1 MPNATEAELAS
12 VYVRYTDVAAHGDST
27 EESIKDNQS
36 FDLVLEIEAGQ
47 VLFNTGAKYNLSV
60 VLNDLFDSS
69 KTIYSNTQ
77 CGSLG
82 DANWL
87 KPDVKFAW
95 TIPPGTVPLV
105 DDHVYQA
112 IGVMSVGNA
121 DPIVDMEQGELFVV
135 TQA

>member
-1 MPNATEAELAS
+1 MPNATDAELAS
-12 VYVRYTDVAAHGDST
+12 VYVRYTDVTAHGDNT

-36 FDLVLEIEAGQ
+36 FDLVLELEAGQ
-47 VLFNTGAKYNLSV
+47 AVFNSGAKYNLSV

-77 CGSLG
+77 GGSLG
-82 DANWL
+82 DTAWQ

-95 TIPPGTVPLV
+95 TIPAGSLPLV

-112 IGVMSVGNA
+112 IGVLSVGNA
-121 DPIVDMEQGELFVV
+121 DPIVDMEQSELFVV
-135 TQA
+135 TQP

>member
-1 MPNATEAELAS
+1 MPNATQAELAS
-12 VYVRYTDVAAHGDST
+12 VYVRYTDVTDHGDNT

-36 FDLVLEIEAGQ
+36 FDLVLELEAGQ
-47 VLFNTGAKYNLSV
+47 VLFNQGSKYNLSV

-77 CGSLG
+77 GGALG
-82 DANWL
+82 DSNWL

-95 TIPPGTVPLV
+95 TIPAGTLPLV
-105 DDHVYQA
+105 DNHVYQA
-112 IGVMSVGNA
+112 IGVLSVGNA
-121 DPIVDMEQGELFVV
+121 DPIVDMEQSELFVV